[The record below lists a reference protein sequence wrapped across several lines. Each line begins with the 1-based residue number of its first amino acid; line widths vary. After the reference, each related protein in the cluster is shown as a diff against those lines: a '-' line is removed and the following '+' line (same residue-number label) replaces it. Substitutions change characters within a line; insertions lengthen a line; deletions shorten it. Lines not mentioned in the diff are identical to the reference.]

1 MQTNVP
7 MVMMAL
13 FLGALAA
20 GLFYFVVRMNETSYL
35 LTDGVRYTLQVID
48 KPRYE
53 KYLQGMIYAAFFLL
67 AGLLFLL
74 VILLP
79 DKRSSS
85 AAPQYAPPPQPRR
98 RPVAA
103 PLAAVQPAPAATV
116 APAPPPPP
124 AAEIRVAPEP
134 PPVAEETIAAPPIV
148 DVISAEPAPKA
159 KPKPKPSVEE
169 ELAAT
174 PSEDLPIIDVPDTR
188 PEDTG
193 EDDVVYGTGR
203 VTDDSIW
210 DFVLSYPDSAVKFLY
225 RKTLENKPL
234 TPTEEDIYRKWEMR
248 GLSRSKVRGLV
259 LEIMRWKSLPEDFPH
274 NIWRAL
280 RDQIFDMKTK

>member
-1 MQTNVP
+1 MNVP

-13 FLGALAA
+13 FLGTLAA

-35 LTDGVRYTLQVID
+35 LSDGVRYTLQVID

-53 KYLQGMIYAAFFLL
+53 KYLQGMIYAAFFLV

-79 DKRSSS
+79 DKRSST
-85 AAPQYAPPPQPRR
+85 AAPLAAPPPQPRR
-98 RPVAA
+98 RPVV
-103 PLAAVQPAPAATV
+103 PSLAAAQPAAAVAPAAAAAQPPPAPPAAEPHLAAEPAPAAEE
-116 APAPPPPP
+116 AP
-124 AAEIRVAPEP
+124 
-134 PPVAEETIAAPPIV
+134 AAPPTV
-148 DVISAEPAPKA
+148 DVISAEPAP
-159 KPKPKPSVEE
+159 PPKPSVEE

-174 PSEDLPIIDVPDTR
+174 RAEDLPIIDVPDAR
-188 PEDTG
+188 LEDTG

-234 TPTEEDIYRKWEMR
+234 TPTEEDIYRKWELR
-248 GLSRSKVRGLV
+248 GLSRSKVRALV

-280 RDQIFDMKTK
+280 RDQIFDMKSK